1 MIKNFESE
9 KTNQKVIIIANTSK
23 YLFQYRLLLI
33 NKINALYEKAFVL
46 SPIDKYS
53 KELNKIVKHLPWYL
67 PYENN
72 FNPIK
77 LIKSFFHLLFI
88 IRSIKPTLV
97 HSHTLKPNLLIS
109 IINLFLG
116 IKTVISFP
124 GMGRLL
130 TSQGLKKQLFKFIL
144 RIIYFTSIY
153 QSYNYI
159 FFKRNPKRVKFIF
172 QNPIDLNFFI
182 QTVNVKFNENKFNL
196 IPGSGVPSI
205 YFKSKKYYYEKVKN
219 NFDFIYCA
227 RLEKSKG
234 IRFFISLAEH
244 YPSSRFYI
252 YGELKNNSK
261 DYLSYEEII
270 YFKNKNKNLIFMD
283 YVQNPLLKHHND
295 NTIFLVPSNYGEGLP
310 RGILEAMSLEIPII
324 ATQNACVGIFD
335 NRTLFR
341 VSENNIGL
349 YKNVIEEISNRKKQ
363 GKLKKFLINSREHVK
378 QKFDEYLIVQET
390 LKLYKNFYDY

>member
-1 MIKNFESE
+1 MIKNFES
-9 KTNQKVIIIANTSK
+9 KKINQKVIILANTSK

-33 NKINALYEKAFVL
+33 NKINLIYEKAFII

-53 KELNKIVKHLPWYL
+53 QELNKIVKHLPWYL

-77 LIKSFFHLLFI
+77 LIKSFFHLLLI

-109 IINLFLG
+109 IISLFFG
-116 IKTVISFP
+116 INTVISFP

-130 TSQGLKKQLFKFIL
+130 ACKGLKKQLFKSIL
-144 RIIYFTSIY
+144 RIIYFTSKY

-159 FFKRNPKRVKFIF
+159 FFKRNPTRVKFIF

-182 QTVNVKFNENKFNL
+182 QTVNISFNEKKFNL

-205 YFKSKKYYYEKVKN
+205 YFKSKKHYYKKVKKD
-219 NFDFIYCA
+219 FDFIYCA

-270 YFKNKNKNLIFMD
+270 SFKNKNKNLIFMD

-295 NTIFLVPSNYGEGLP
+295 NTILLVPSNYGEGLP

-335 NRTLFR
+335 KRTLFR
-341 VSENNIGL
+341 VSKNNIDL
-349 YKNVIEEISNRKKQ
+349 YKNVIEEIYNKKKQ

-378 QKFDEYLIVQET
+378 QKFDEYLIVEKT
-390 LKLYKNFYDY
+390 LKLYKSFHDY